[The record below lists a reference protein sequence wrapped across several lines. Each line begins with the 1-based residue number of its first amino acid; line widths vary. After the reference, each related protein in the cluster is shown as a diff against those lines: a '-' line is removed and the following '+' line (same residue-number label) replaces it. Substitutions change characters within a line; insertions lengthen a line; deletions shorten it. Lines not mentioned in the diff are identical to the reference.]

1 MSSYDSGERHTTPA
15 SGYVDAQT
23 VSHATAL
30 RRALHRAPEMSNQ
43 ETGTAQAIVTF
54 IRQFS
59 PDEVIVNLGGTGVA
73 AIYRGSKPG
82 PTVMIRSELDAL
94 PIDEI
99 NDFAH
104 RSVCDHVSHKCGH
117 DGHMAMVAGLAPLL
131 QRRPPERGRVVLLF
145 QPAEE
150 TAEGA
155 AAVRRDP
162 RFASIAPDYCFAL
175 HNLPGRPLHQILVRE
190 GTFTMASAGMSARLE
205 GRTSH
210 ASEPEK
216 GVSPARALDV
226 LLREL
231 PALPE
236 APDLSDFTL
245 VTLTHMKLG
254 ERSFGISPGKAEVLA
269 TLRAEK
275 DADLQRL
282 SERAEA
288 LVSTAAQKNGL
299 LAATQWSDQFAATVN
314 HPEAVRQIV
323 HAAEFLGL
331 DIHRLAEPI
340 RWSEDFG
347 LFTQVSTGAMLGL
360 GAGVDQ
366 SALHSPDYDFPDALI
381 PTGLGLFSRIIV
393 QLLGSSRLR
402 LEARRY
408 PRSNDSA

>member
-1 MSSYDSGERHTTPA
+1 MKNSAPTIE
-15 SGYVDAQT
+15 YVDPQT
-23 VSHATAL
+23 VSHATTL
-30 RRALHRAPEMSNQ
+30 RRALHRAPEISNH
-43 ETGTAQAIVTF
+43 EAGTAQAIVAF
-54 IRQFS
+54 IRDFS

-73 AIYRGSKPG
+73 AIYRGFEPG

-94 PIDEI
+94 PIDEA

-104 RSVCDHVSHKCGH
+104 RSVCDHVAHKCGH

-131 QRRPPERGRVVLLF
+131 MRRPPDRGRVVLLF

-150 TAEGA
+150 TGEGA
-155 AAVRRDP
+155 AAIRRDP

-175 HNLPGRPLHQILVRE
+175 HNLPGHPLHQIIVRE
-190 GTFTMASAGMSARLE
+190 GTFTMASAGMVALLE

-231 PALPE
+231 PALPG
-236 APDLSDFTL
+236 APDLHDFTL

-282 SERAEA
+282 SERAA
-288 LVSTAAQKNGL
+288 QLVSRTAQENGL
-299 LAATQWSDQFAATVN
+299 LAETQWSDQFAATVN
-314 HPEAVRQIV
+314 HPDAVRQIRR
-323 HAAEFLGL
+323 AAEFLGL
-331 DIHRLAEPI
+331 DTRTLPDPI

-366 SALHSPDYDFPDALI
+366 AALHSPDYDFPDALI
-381 PTGLGLFSRIIV
+381 PTGIGLFSRIIV
-393 QLLGSSRLR
+393 QLLGSSGSR
-402 LEARRY
+402 
-408 PRSNDSA
+408 